1 MLGNLTQISHRNYF
15 REVTPSAGTLYLS
28 PLLLFKPTKQINMS
42 KLPEKLPAEEDASW
56 TYHQPTKGIL
66 SLLPPSWVPYAELT
80 RIHKPVGNVVIYLPY
95 LLGALF
101 GAIIQPTPTSPSTMI
116 SAASNLLA
124 ASVILRSAGCTW
136 NDVVDYKF
144 DQQVA
149 RCRLRP
155 VARGAVSPRSGT
167 VFFVVQMGLWLASLW
182 FICPR
187 SLYAAAPVV
196 PLVLAYPYAKRVTDY
211 PQLVLGI
218 TLAWGIF
225 PGSVVTGIDIARMWK
240 DNAPAAM
247 GLWSLFVAYVTWT
260 LVYDT
265 IYAFQDIQ
273 DDVTSGVR
281 SMAISWRHS
290 AKTLLAL
297 LAAVQIFA
305 LSATG
310 WSVDAGLG
318 YYVGSCGG
326 SAVALGV
333 MIWRV
338 DLQEPKACAW
348 WFQYGILMVGACMT
362 AGMVAN
368 WVARFVFF
376 EW

>member
-1 MLGNLTQISHRNYF
+1 
-15 REVTPSAGTLYLS
+15 
-28 PLLLFKPTKQINMS
+28 MS
-42 KLPEKLPAEEDASW
+42 KYPEKLLAEEDASW
-56 TYHQPTKGIL
+56 TYHDPIKGIL
-66 SLLPPSWVPYAELT
+66 SLLPRSWVPYAELA
-80 RIHKPVGNVVIYLPY
+80 RIHKPVGVVVIYLPY

-101 GAIIQPTPTSPSTMI
+101 GTTVHPTRTSASTIIL
-116 SAASNLLA
+116 AASNLLA
-124 ASVILRSAGCTW
+124 ASFILRSAGCTW
-136 NDVVDYKF
+136 NDVVDCKF

-155 VARGAVSPRSGT
+155 VARGAVTTRSGT
-167 VFFVVQMGLWLASLW
+167 VFFAVQMALWLAAMW

-187 SLYAAAPVV
+187 SLHAAAPVV
-196 PLVLAYPYAKRVTDY
+196 PLVLCYPYAKRVTDY

-225 PGSVVTGIDIARMWK
+225 PGSIVSGIDLARLWK
-240 DNAPAAM
+240 DYISTAM
-247 GLWSLFVAYVTWT
+247 GLWLLFIAYVTWT

-281 SMAISWRHS
+281 SMAIIWRHR
-290 AKTLLAL
+290 AKTLLAM
-297 LAAVQIFA
+297 LAVVQITA
-305 LSATG
+305 LCATG
-310 WSVDAGLG
+310 WSIDAGLG
-318 YYVGSCGG
+318 YYLCSCGG
-326 SAVALGV
+326 SIVALGL

-362 AGMVAN
+362 AGMIAK
-368 WVARFVFF
+368 
-376 EW
+376 

>member
-1 MLGNLTQISHRNYF
+1 
-15 REVTPSAGTLYLS
+15 
-28 PLLLFKPTKQINMS
+28 MS
-42 KLPEKLPAEEDASW
+42 KLPEKLPAEEDANW
-56 TYHQPTKGIL
+56 TYHQPTEGIL
-66 SLLPPSWVPYAELT
+66 SLLPSSWVPYVELT
-80 RIHKPVGNVVIYLPY
+80 RFHKPVGIVVIYLPY

-101 GAIIQPTPTSPSTMI
+101 GATIQSTPTSPSPTI
-116 SAASNLLA
+116 LAASNLLA
-124 ASVILRSAGCTW
+124 ASVVLRSAGCTW

-167 VFFVVQMGLWLASLW
+167 VFFLVQMGLWLAALRL
-182 FICPR
+182 IHPH

-196 PLVLAYPYAKRVTDY
+196 PLVLCYPYAKRVTDY

-225 PGSVVTGIDIARMWK
+225 PGSVVTGIDFARIWK
-240 DNAPAAM
+240 DNALVAM

-281 SMAISWRHS
+281 SMAIIWRHK

-297 LAAVQIFA
+297 LAFVQIAA
-305 LSATG
+305 LCATG
-310 WSVDAGLG
+310 WSIDAGLG
-318 YYVGSCGG
+318 YYIGTCGG
-326 SAVALGV
+326 STVALGV

-362 AGMVAN
+362 VGMVAN
-368 WVARFVFF
+368 WVAGCFCL
-376 EW
+376 